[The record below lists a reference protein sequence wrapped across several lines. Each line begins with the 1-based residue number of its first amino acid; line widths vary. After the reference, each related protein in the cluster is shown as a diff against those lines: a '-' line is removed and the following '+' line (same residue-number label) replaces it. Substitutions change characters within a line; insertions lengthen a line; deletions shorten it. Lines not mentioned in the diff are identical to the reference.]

1 MPTEPPAQSK
11 RERRNAAR
19 EHAAALRL
27 AERRRQRRR
36 RLVVWSSA
44 GAAAAVVLAAIV
56 VLAVTLSSTA
66 SAGSTAASAGTIGP
80 EGMADET
87 GTVLAANTTGTSGA
101 TKDGIACNTGE
112 GAAEHIHTHVAVY
125 VDGRLRP
132 IPVGVGVV
140 TPSVQDAGTPDAFAQ
155 ATRCYYWLHVHASDG
170 VIHVEAPAKATYTL
184 GQFFAV
190 WGQPLS
196 ATNVAGATGRQTVFV
211 DGKRFTGDPAT
222 IALGSREDIQID
234 VGRAVPFRAVD
245 WSASQL

>member
-1 MPTEPPAQSK
+1 MPRAPIGAPSPIGRGTMSSEPPPQSK

-36 RLVVWSSA
+36 RIVVWSSA
-44 GAAAAVVLAAIV
+44 GAATVVAVAALV

-66 SAGSTAASAGTIGP
+66 SAGTTAASAGTMGP
-80 EGMADET
+80 EGIADET
-87 GTVLAANTTGTSGA
+87 GTVLAANTTSASGA
-101 TKDGIACNTGE
+101 TKDGIACDTSE
-112 GAAEHIHTHVAVY
+112 GATEHIHTHLAVY

-140 TPSVQDAGTPDAFAQ
+140 TPAVQDAGTPDAFAQ

-190 WGQPLS
+190 WGQKLS
-196 ATNVAGATGRQTVFV
+196 ATDVAGATGKQTIFV
-211 DGKRFTGDPAT
+211 EILKAF
-222 IALGSREDIQID
+222 
-234 VGRAVPFRAVD
+234 PFIKLM
-245 WSASQL
+245 ASIPTLKSST